1 MSTAKQ
7 SVKIGVWYIRGKKR
21 KKQKGARIPLG
32 IFASV
37 AGPILS
43 EVRFLKNRFLK
54 KSDF

>member
-7 SVKIGVWYIRGKKR
+7 SVKIGVWYIGGKKR